1 MLSHVQLFVTPWTVA
16 CQAPLSMEFSWQEYW
31 SRLPFPFPWDLSNP
45 RIEPRSPALQVDS
58 LHLSYQ
64 FSSVSVQSLN
74 RVRLLETPRITAGQA
89 SLSIINSR
97 SSLKFMSIE
106 SVMPSSRLILCHP
119 LLLLPPIPSALG
131 SFPMSQLFTSG
142 GQSTGVS
149 ASKSVLP
156 LNTQDWSPL

>member
-31 SRLPFPFPWDLSNP
+31 SRLPFPFPWDISNP

-97 SSLKFMSIE
+97 SSLKFMSVE
-106 SVMPSSRLILCHP
+106 LVMPSSHLILCRP
-119 LLLLPPIPSALG
+119 LLLLPPIPPSIRVFVRSLNI
-131 SFPMSQLFTSG
+131 LLDG
-142 GQSTGVS
+142 GE
-149 ASKSVLP
+149 
-156 LNTQDWSPL
+156 